1 MAKTPFSLKK
11 RITVVFLL
19 CVFSRKV
26 NLKELSSI
34 SSLERTSFFWVLCI
48 YRGFEQEEA
57 ISLAICIFFLT
68 PFN

>member
-1 MAKTPFSLKK
+1 M
-11 RITVVFLL
+11 VFLL

-34 SSLERTSFFWVLCI
+34 LPLERISFFWVLYI

-57 ISLAICIFFLT
+57 ISLATFIFFQTL
-68 PFN
+68 FS